1 MTDRVAEPATHSPAR
16 AAATA
21 DVVIVNWN
29 AGDLLRRC
37 VESVRDHQAGHVSK
51 VVVVDNG
58 SVDGS
63 DRLEVSGVPL
73 EIVRTGTNLGF
84 GAACNIGVRRGQ
96 APYILFLNPDAALLP
111 ETLSTAIGFME
122 RPENAR
128 VGVCGIKLIEDDGTV
143 QRHCANFPTPGMF
156 LAAAS
161 GLTALLP
168 SRVTTLHATDFDHL
182 SSRPVD
188 HVIGA
193 FYLIRRDLFEQLGG
207 FDERFFV
214 YLEDLDLSARV
225 HAAGYSIFYLAEAVA
240 MHRGGGTSDQ
250 VKPQRLAYVLESRIA
265 YAFKHFGRASAT
277 AVAAATLFGGLV
289 PRLARAAAHR
299 SGSEARDT
307 LRGFVL
313 LWHRTARQMLRC
325 APTRGK
331 PAA

>member
-1 MTDRVAEPATHSPAR
+1 MTDRVGEPIPDSSARVAE
-16 AAATA
+16 TA

-37 VESVRDHQAGHVSK
+37 VESVRDHQAGHVDK

-63 DRLEVSGVPL
+63 DRLDVSGVSL
-73 EIVRTGTNLGF
+73 EIVRTGANLGF
-84 GAACNIGVRRGQ
+84 GAACNIGARRGH
-96 APYILFLNPDAALLP
+96 APYVLFLNPDAALLP
-111 ETLSTAIGFME
+111 ETLSMAVGFME
-122 RPENAR
+122 QPENATI
-128 VGVCGIKLIEDDGTV
+128 GVCGIKLVEDDGTV
-143 QRHCANFPTPGMF
+143 QRHCAHFPTPGTF

-168 SRVTTLHATDFDHL
+168 SRVATLHATDFDHL

-225 HAAGYSIFYLAEAVA
+225 HAAGYSVFYLAEAVG

-265 YAFKHFGRASAT
+265 YAFKHFGGASAT
-277 AVAAATLFGGLV
+277 AIAATTLLGEPV

-299 SGSEARDT
+299 SVSEARDT
-307 LRGFVL
+307 LRGFGL
-313 LWHRTARQMLRC
+313 LWRRMARRMLRRSS
-325 APTRGK
+325 TRGK

>member
-122 RPENAR
+122 RPENE
-128 VGVCGIKLIEDDGTV
+128 VG
-143 QRHCANFPTPGMF
+143 
-156 LAAAS
+156 S
-161 GLTALLP
+161 
-168 SRVTTLHATDFDHL
+168 
-182 SSRPVD
+182 
-188 HVIGA
+188 
-193 FYLIRRDLFEQLGG
+193 
-207 FDERFFV
+207 
-214 YLEDLDLSARV
+214 
-225 HAAGYSIFYLAEAVA
+225 
-240 MHRGGGTSDQ
+240 
-250 VKPQRLAYVLESRIA
+250 
-265 YAFKHFGRASAT
+265 
-277 AVAAATLFGGLV
+277 
-289 PRLARAAAHR
+289 
-299 SGSEARDT
+299 
-307 LRGFVL
+307 
-313 LWHRTARQMLRC
+313 
-325 APTRGK
+325 
-331 PAA
+331 